1 MSKMSEA
8 ARSKAKS
15 KAERL
20 VRADPRQRVDASGYM
35 PEGAMNADV
44 QTGPRVI
51 SRRQYASGGGV
62 AGGAAPQR
70 ADRKPRATKDWS
82 HNKPLNADELKE
94 LQAENQRVVKKGFA
108 PYPDPRSDGNKQ
120 RFASGG
126 AALTPDSLANTNV
139 KEANQK
145 RDGIKHDGGMKSG
158 GRTGKMAGGALSP
171 QQRMALGQRSTIPQ
185 GGMSRPMRKDGGHVS
200 DCQCAKC
207 GGGRVGRARG
217 GPAINEGTRP
227 VGGRL
232 ARKAGGRTKK
242 GTTVNINIIQPP
254 AKPPMPPMGMRPP
267 GGPPPGGPIGMAQ
280 GMPPQG
286 AMMPPPGAAGIPPA
300 APLMPRAAGGRTYPI
315 ETGSGGG
322 RARLDKAA
330 RAARA

>member
-70 ADRKPRATKDWS
+70 ADRKPR
-82 HNKPLNADELKE
+82 
-94 LQAENQRVVKKGFA
+94 
-108 PYPDPRSDGNKQ
+108 
-120 RFASGG
+120 ASGG